1 MKKKIKCMK
10 DLDLFQPLDDIEKQK
25 IVKLAHSREF
35 SKGEIIFNE
44 GEPADAI
51 YLLRSGKIL
60 LFKISSEGKE
70 ISLDILNEGDILG
83 ENTIFDDIEHTF
95 SARALEETFI
105 CSCQKVDFPK
115 LLSNPEISIKLIKSL
130 TNKLNTYTDSMANIA
145 LYNVKNRIMNTLIRL
160 SKRYGVETPSGIQ
173 LEILLSHEDIAHLVN
188 ASRVMVTNMIKE
200 LKNEGKIIIV
210 NRHYVIKEEYK
221 INVLTKKLKTVNNE

>member
-10 DLDLFQPLDDIEKQK
+10 DLDLFKPLNDIEKQK
-25 IVKLAHSREF
+25 VVKLAHSRHF

-60 LFKISSEGKE
+60 LFKISREGKE

-83 ENTIFDDIEHTF
+83 ENTIFDDIDHTF

-115 LLSNPEISIKLIKSL
+115 LLSNPEISIKIIKSL
-130 TNKLNTYTDSMANIA
+130 TDKLNTYTDSMANIA
-145 LYNVKNRIMNTLIRL
+145 LCDVKNRIMNTLIRL
-160 SKRYGVETPSGIQ
+160 SKKYGVETPSGIQ
-173 LEILLSHEDIAHLVN
+173 LKILLTHEDIAHLVN

-200 LKNEGKIIIV
+200 LKNEGKITII
-210 NRHYVIKEEYK
+210 NRYYVIREEYQINLK
-221 INVLTKKLKTVNNE
+221 IKEF